1 MMEDIHK
8 IAEYYGLNP
17 QMDVLIEEM
26 AELIKAL
33 SKYKRITNVYCP
45 KIVKEDAIAN
55 IAEEIADVEIMLE
68 QVKYLLNITQG
79 DIERIKEK
87 KVLRTLEYI
96 SKDKET
102 DNGREQMFCPVRA
115 GLLQGFKSGQMHG
128 SGEV

>member
-87 KVLRTLEYI
+87 KVLRTLGYI
-96 SKDKET
+96 SKDK
-102 DNGREQMFCPVRA
+102 G
-115 GLLQGFKSGQMHG
+115 
-128 SGEV
+128 